1 MQENYSEIY
10 FISPH
15 WNPAIED
22 QAIARCHRIG
32 QTKPVYV
39 ERFEMSSFPPEED
52 QEVTTMTVDNY
63 VGSVQEV
70 KRIIAREII
79 E

>member
-1 MQENYSEIY
+1 MQQNYSEVY

-39 ERFEMSSFPPEED
+39 ERFQMSSF
-52 QEVTTMTVDNY
+52 VTDHDEITSKTMDNY
-63 VGSVQEV
+63 VNDIQEG
-70 KRIIAREII
+70 KRIISSEIFS
-79 E
+79 